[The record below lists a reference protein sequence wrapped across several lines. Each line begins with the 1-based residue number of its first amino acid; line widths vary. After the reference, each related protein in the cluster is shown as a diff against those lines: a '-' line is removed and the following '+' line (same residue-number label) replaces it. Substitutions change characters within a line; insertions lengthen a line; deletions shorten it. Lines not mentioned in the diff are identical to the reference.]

1 MIGEIFNFNAY
12 NRGQWIAKKAQEI
25 PAGSR
30 VLDAGAGST
39 RYRDYFLHCDYKT
52 QDFCQYHGAEW
63 NYGKIDYVCDI
74 NKIPVPDESFDVVL
88 CTEVFEHVPEPI
100 EVIKEFSRILKGG
113 GKLLL
118 SAPLGCGIH
127 QEPYIYYG
135 GYTPFWYHRFLPKYG
150 FEDVKVTANGGFFK
164 HYGQESARFLTYLF
178 PEQQVLLKK
187 IMALPLKVIL
197 AGFFRGLMPVL
208 CHYLDRLDKDR
219 HFTVGYFVET
229 VKRGSGQC

>member
-1 MIGEIFNFNAY
+1 MIDKIFNFNVY
-12 NRGQWIAKKAQEI
+12 NRNQWVAEKAQEI

-52 QDFCQYHGAEW
+52 QDFCQYRGAEW
-63 NYGKIDYVCDI
+63 KYGEIDYVCDI
-74 NKIPVPDESFDVVL
+74 TKIPVPDESCDVVL

-113 GKLLL
+113 GRLLL

-135 GYTPFWYHRFLPKYG
+135 GYTPFWYQRFLPKYG
-150 FEDVKVTANGGFFK
+150 FEDVKVTPNGGFFK

-178 PEQQVLLKK
+178 PEQQALLKR
-187 IMALPLKVIL
+187 ILALPFKVIL
-197 AGFFRGLMPVL
+197 TSFFRVLMPIL
-208 CHYLDRLDKDR
+208 CHFLDRLDKDH

-229 VKRGSGQC
+229 VKKK